1 MILDF
6 LLDPVFLW
14 IRFVFIALSIALT
27 AALYSGSASSFF
39 EEFRTFFM
47 WVLRV
52 DFFETF
58 LSRRFLSCRSL
69 LICCGCLSI

>member
-39 EEFRTFFM
+39 EECRTFFM
-47 WVLRV
+47 
-52 DFFETF
+52 
-58 LSRRFLSCRSL
+58 
-69 LICCGCLSI
+69 